1 MDEQPDGIEAAKAVL
16 DANNQGYYTI
26 PAQSVYPHQW
36 LWDSC
41 FVAIGLRHI
50 DVDRA
55 QTEIISLLR
64 GQWHNGMLPHMVF
77 SDAGHL
83 REKNLWKSDLNP
95 NSPDGVATSG
105 ITQPPILA
113 EAVVQIGN
121 KLKKAERR
129 TWYKQVYPALLA
141 YHTWLYDERDP
152 HHEGLVLQIHPWET
166 GLDNTPPWM
175 KEMHEHQLPYWI
187 RAIKT
192 THLAPLLTAFRRDTH
207 RIPAAERIKTIDALG
222 LFSTQRR
229 LRRKNYDTNKVL
241 KHSMFAIEDLTFNC
255 IFIRAN
261 QHLRDIAILIK
272 EPLPDG
278 LEERM
283 QKTEVTLE
291 QLWDAYSGQYYSR
304 DFTTH
309 SLLKESTIATL
320 MPLYAGTV
328 DQDRAKQLVRLLEN
342 QHMFGSHFPI
352 PSVPLNSP
360 WFDADGYW
368 QGPSWVNTNWLIIDG
383 LERMGFQD
391 HATALRESTVAL
403 VRENGCYEHFN
414 PTTGE
419 PGGAEGFSWTA
430 ALAIDLSKR

>member
-1 MDEQPDGIEAAKAVL
+1 MDEQPDGIETAKAVL

-26 PAQSVYPHQW
+26 PAQGVYPHQW

-50 DVDRA
+50 DIDRA
-55 QTEIISLLR
+55 QTEIVSLLR
-64 GQWHNGMLPHMVF
+64 GQWHNGMLPHIVF
-77 SDAGHL
+77 SSTGFL
-83 REKNLWKSDLNP
+83 RDKNIWKSDLNP
-95 NSPDGVATSG
+95 NSPDGIATSG

-113 EAVVQIGN
+113 EAIVQIGA

-141 YHTWLYDERDP
+141 YHLWLYEERDP
-152 HHEGLVLQIHPWET
+152 HGEGLVLQIHPWET

-187 RAIKT
+187 RGIK
-192 THLAPLLTAFRRDTH
+192 ASGISPLLTAFRRDTH

-229 LRRKNYDTNKVL
+229 LRRKNYDTDKVL
-241 KHSMFAIEDLTFNC
+241 KHSMFAIEDLTFNT

-261 QHLRDIAILIK
+261 QHLREIAAFLK
-272 EPLPDG
+272 QPLPEG

-283 QKTEVTLE
+283 QKTEVALE
-291 QLWDAYSGQYYSR
+291 QLWDPYSGQYYSR

-309 SLLKESTIATL
+309 NLLKESTIATL
-320 MPLYAGTV
+320 MPLYAGTIEPE
-328 DQDRAKQLVRLLEN
+328 RAKQLVRLLEN
-342 QHMFGSHFPI
+342 QHMFGSHYPV

-368 QGPSWVNTNWLIIDG
+368 QGPSWVNMNWLTIDG
-383 LERMGFQD
+383 LERMGFND

-403 VRENGCYEHFN
+403 VRAHGSYEHFN
-414 PTTGE
+414 PMTGE
-419 PGGAEGFSWTA
+419 PSGAKDFSWTA
-430 ALAIDLSKR
+430 ALAIDLAKR